1 MAEYPQKKKYPERKF
16 TSENAMQNYFSV
28 LQDEE
33 NDKRAKNIVHNL
45 WIATSPG
52 YAGSSEATYNAN
64 QISKG
69 STSTAGLRTRYK
81 IMRDA
86 DKERVAAEFTSRFQ
100 EEDFPDMETFY
111 RWTKTMGSD
120 YRETL
125 LRQHEAITKNRVD
138 AMKSTKVGEAVDTL
152 FGEYNDE
159 WITGSYAEQNQVRQ
173 NIADSDAIKNLPSK
187 WRASAVDEVIKMLNT
202 LLSPTGQYA
211 AEDQRLQ
218 VRAADEA
225 TEKHK
230 AALQKT
236 AMDKSRDMVANDIV
250 ADAAACVLAGG
261 DRETCLQEAKDK
273 QSVTYGNI
281 VEQISEDVRKKFDA
295 ESPKP
300 TKRQTETYYDPDL
313 QDYVLATAE
322 EAEREGL
329 LPEKVGAKL
338 QPQLMSRH
346 NAEDR
351 FWLDAGDELK
361 REGVLSKA
369 IYNFYRKHAL
379 LVDDPREQDSEIIRI
394 WKERKKKL
402 EAEASAASRSIIFD
416 VATGASGGQTD
427 DGILNVRIK
436 K

>member
-1 MAEYPQKKKYPERKF
+1 MADYPERTVTAQTNMAEYERAMRIEKLRKKYG
-16 TSENAMQNYFSV
+16 NM
-28 LQDEE
+28 
-33 NDKRAKNIVHNL
+33 L
-45 WIATSPG
+45 WNVSALRG
-52 YAGSSEATYNAN
+52 RGWAGSSAAKQWKSAIN
-64 QISKG
+64 SSG
-69 STSTAGLRTRYK
+69 SSLTGLSTRLK
-81 IMRDA
+81 MMKDA
-86 DKERVAAEFTSRFQ
+86 DKEFVGNQLTSNFQDWLTANPDATIGSFNTWANEQGPWYEAERRARDQ
-100 EEDFPDMETFY
+100 KVVKDRY
-111 RWTKTMGSD
+111 
-120 YRETL
+120 
-125 LRQHEAITKNRVD
+125 D
-138 AMKSTKVGEAVDTL
+138 AMKSTKVAEAVDTL

-159 WITGSYAEQNQVRQ
+159 WITGSYSEQNQVRQ

-236 AMDKSRDMVANDIV
+236 ATDKSKDMVANDIV

-273 QSVTYGNI
+273 QRVTYGNI

-300 TKRQTETYYDPDL
+300 TKRQTETYYDPDI
-313 QDYVLATAE
+313 QDYVLATEE
-322 EAEREGL
+322 EAEAEGL
-329 LPEKVGAKL
+329 LPEKVGARL

-361 REGVLSKA
+361 REGVLSRD
-369 IYNFYRKHAL
+369 IFEFYRRHARR
-379 LVDDPREQDSEIIRI
+379 VDDPREQDSEIIRI
-394 WKERKKKL
+394 WKKRKKKL
-402 EAEASAASRSIIFD
+402 EAEAKAAAGIGINLQLLQG
-416 VATGASGGQTD
+416 GAVTGQTD
-427 DGILNVRIK
+427 DGISNVRIK

>member
-1 MAEYPQKKKYPERKF
+1 MADYPERTVTAQTNMAEYERAMRIEKLRKKYG
-16 TSENAMQNYFSV
+16 NM
-28 LQDEE
+28 
-33 NDKRAKNIVHNL
+33 L
-45 WIATSPG
+45 WNVSALRG
-52 YAGSSEATYNAN
+52 RGWAGSSAAKQWRSAIN
-64 QISKG
+64 SSG
-69 STSTAGLRTRYK
+69 SSLTGLSTRLK
-81 IMRDA
+81 MMKDA
-86 DKERVAAEFTSRFQ
+86 DKEFVGNQLTSNFQDWLTANPDATIGSFNTWANEQGPWYEAERRARDQ
-100 EEDFPDMETFY
+100 KVVKDRY
-111 RWTKTMGSD
+111 
-120 YRETL
+120 
-125 LRQHEAITKNRVD
+125 D
-138 AMKSTKVGEAVDTL
+138 AMKSTKVAEAVDTL

-159 WITGSYAEQNQVRQ
+159 WITGSYSEQNQVRQ

-202 LLSPTGQYA
+202 LLSPTGQSG

-236 AMDKSRDMVANDIV
+236 ATDKSKDMVANDIV

-273 QSVTYGNI
+273 QRVTYGNI

-300 TKRQTETYYDPDL
+300 TKRQTETYYDPDI
-313 QDYVLATAE
+313 QDYVLATEE
-322 EAEREGL
+322 EAEAEGL
-329 LPEKVGAKL
+329 LPEKVGARL

-361 REGVLSKA
+361 REGVLSRD
-369 IYNFYRKHAL
+369 IFEFYRRHARR
-379 LVDDPREQDSEIIRI
+379 VDDPREQDSEIIRI
-394 WKERKKKL
+394 WKKRKKKL
-402 EAEASAASRSIIFD
+402 EAEAKAAAGIGINLQLLQG
-416 VATGASGGQTD
+416 GAVTGQTD
-427 DGILNVRIK
+427 DGISNVRIK